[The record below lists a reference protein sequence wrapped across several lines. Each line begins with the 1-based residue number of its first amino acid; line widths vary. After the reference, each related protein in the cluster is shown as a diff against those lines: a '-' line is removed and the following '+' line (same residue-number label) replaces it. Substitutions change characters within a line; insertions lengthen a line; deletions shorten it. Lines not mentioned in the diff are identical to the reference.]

1 MDKKSSIKSA
11 MLYQVLS
18 EIGNDNAANNFILK
32 YDSFDDLLNKIH
44 LDRIKGQFKSFYPE
58 LLFSIFK
65 INKDIRFFNEILW
78 FEQKQNI
85 IANAKELFYRNIDQ
99 KGHFNY
105 NYSKELKYCLHLNSD
120 CRKALEFSFLSKKKV
135 CLIGNPFHFI
145 KAYKTLSKN
154 NIDVDIINVNV
165 VSKKNRIYE
174 KFPLRILLRLTY
186 RMVFNE
192 NDYFEFKLRS
202 IKDLNSLVMPFRY
215 DIGFHKL
222 NYIIPT
228 SLYAQ
233 FNHGL
238 INDHWGALPLFK
250 GRSTL
255 DYSKLFGANLIATNH
270 FIHKK
275 IDSGKIICYT
285 ELNPDRLNREIY
297 LGLSDRI
304 IKSLIMFFKEGTK
317 ENIDNREGIVF
328 YEMHPWLK
336 KYIKRKLD

>member
-1 MDKKSSIKSA
+1 
-11 MLYQVLS
+11 
-18 EIGNDNAANNFILK
+18 
-32 YDSFDDLLNKIH
+32 
-44 LDRIKGQFKSFYPE
+44 
-58 LLFSIFK
+58 
-65 INKDIRFFNEILW
+65 
-78 FEQKQNI
+78 
-85 IANAKELFYRNIDQ
+85 
-99 KGHFNY
+99 
-105 NYSKELKYCLHLNSD
+105 
-120 CRKALEFSFLSKKKV
+120 
-135 CLIGNPFHFI
+135 
-145 KAYKTLSKN
+145 
-154 NIDVDIINVNV
+154 
-165 VSKKNRIYE
+165 
-174 KFPLRILLRLTY
+174 
-186 RMVFNE
+186 MVFRK
-192 NDYFEFKLRS
+192 NDFYEFKLS
-202 IKDLNSLVMPFRY
+202 TSKDLKLIEMPFNY

-233 FNHGL
+233 LKHGL

-336 KYIKRKLD
+336 KYIKRKLH